1 MDDVKEQRTGQNKG
15 AAGLDA
21 SAMQSST
28 KAAVAAAVTA
38 SQAQVEMLARIFAEQ
53 TLKPMFR
60 GVLREIIMNQSAVR
74 NIKVRNRWVAVD
86 PREWN
91 ANMDLTVNVMLG
103 TGLIEEK
110 VGALIQVSEKQHEIL
125 TELGPQNPV
134 VSLGQYRNT
143 LAKIT
148 ELLGFKDSVNFFK
161 PVDDAQLEAEA
172 QAAAQQPPPPS
183 PEEIIA
189 QAQVEIERMKAEK
202 DAAIAQAKEAR
213 EREDMYLRDD
223 RERDKLAVEVALR
236 VKEME
241 LKYKQEVD
249 KAQIQ
254 AEAKRVR
261 ETTAS
266 AEG

>member
-1 MDDVKEQRTGQNKG
+1 MDLQLIKSSMIRATLVSAAGSLYPRMGYMEGLVAVADIMNPAIGAPVRVKKEAGSIANAVQALETPFFAHQMLPLMTYMDDVKEQRTGQNKG

-134 VSLGQYRNT
+134 V
-143 LAKIT
+143 
-148 ELLGFKDSVNFFK
+148 
-161 PVDDAQLEAEA
+161 
-172 QAAAQQPPPPS
+172 
-183 PEEIIA
+183 
-189 QAQVEIERMKAEK
+189 
-202 DAAIAQAKEAR
+202 
-213 EREDMYLRDD
+213 
-223 RERDKLAVEVALR
+223 
-236 VKEME
+236 
-241 LKYKQEVD
+241 
-249 KAQIQ
+249 
-254 AEAKRVR
+254 
-261 ETTAS
+261 
-266 AEG
+266 